1 MAGKWFKRSQCC
13 VNLLKVVFPSLM
25 CILAISLLLIIKSY
39 IILIVVFIIYILQV
53 QILLRNFRNLSSKM
67 KLSTN
72 ILIWP
77 ILIQNMVSDSSA
89 DIDKIRKPEA

>member
-13 VNLLKVVFPSLM
+13 VNLLKVVFSSLM

-53 QILLRNFRNLSSKM
+53 QILLRNFRNLSLKM

>member
-77 ILIQNMVSDSSA
+77 ILIQNMVSDSSV